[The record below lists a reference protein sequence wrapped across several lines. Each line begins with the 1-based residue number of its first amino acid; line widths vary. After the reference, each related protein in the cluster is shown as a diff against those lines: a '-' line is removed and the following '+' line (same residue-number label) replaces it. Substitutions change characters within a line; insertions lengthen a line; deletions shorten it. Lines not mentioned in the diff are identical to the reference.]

1 MGLESARRGE
11 KPTSHLCAPP
21 SFRTIG
27 HFGLM
32 RSVQRSNSMYKKRV
46 HYANKQTLVYC
57 MCVINTEYIITNTTG
72 GGRRVCKVR
81 NVPGC
86 GDYGIRDA
94 LGVTIRESGYHGDR
108 SSGIRYG
115 TVTFSMQAT

>member
-57 MCVINTEYIITNTTG
+57 TCVINTEYIITNTTG
-72 GGRRVCKVR
+72 G
-81 NVPGC
+81 P
-86 GDYGIRDA
+86 
-94 LGVTIRESGYHGDR
+94 T
-108 SSGIRYG
+108 
-115 TVTFSMQAT
+115 SMQGPKRARVWGLWYKGCVGGND